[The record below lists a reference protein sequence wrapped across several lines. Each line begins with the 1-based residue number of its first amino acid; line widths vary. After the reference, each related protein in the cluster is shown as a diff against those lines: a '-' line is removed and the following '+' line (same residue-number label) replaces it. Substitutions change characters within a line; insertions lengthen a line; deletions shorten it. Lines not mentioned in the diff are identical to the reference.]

1 MTWLNTAA
9 AHNIS
14 MPLRYILIT
23 LLAPILWGTTY
34 LVTTQYLPMERP
46 LLFGALRALPVAL
59 FFMLFVRKFPS
70 REWWVKIFW
79 LSIFN
84 IALFFGLFFYAAYR
98 LPGGVAATL
107 GAFNPFFVAL
117 FAWPILHKKP
127 GKHTIVAA
135 LAGIAGVAIMV
146 LNPNE
151 KLDWWGVF
159 FALAA
164 TLSIA
169 PGTVLTKKWGLP
181 DSAFV
186 STTWQLLIAG
196 ILLLIVALIAEGPIP
211 EFNTENYL
219 ALGYLSFIATGLAYV
234 AWFYGLEK
242 IKPHIAAILTLSTP
256 LVAVLL
262 DWIILGKQLNFI
274 QICGGLL
281 ILSAIIYEAFQQK
294 KEDAK
299 KQ

>member
-1 MTWLNTAA
+1 
-9 AHNIS
+9 
-14 MPLRYILIT
+14 MPLRYVLIA
-23 LLAPILWGTTY
+23 LLAPLLWGTTY
-34 LVTTQYLPMERP
+34 IVTTQFLPMERP

-59 FFMLFVRKFPS
+59 VFMLFVRKFPS
-70 REWWVKIFW
+70 RDWWGKIFW

-98 LPGGVAATL
+98 LPGGIAATL

-117 FAWPILHKKP
+117 VAWPILHKKP
-127 GKHTIVAA
+127 KKHILLAA
-135 LAGIAGVAIMV
+135 LGGIIGVAVMV
-146 LNPNE
+146 INPDE

-164 TLSIA
+164 TLSVA

-196 ILLLIVALIAEGPIP
+196 ILLMIVALVAEGPVP
-211 EFNTENYL
+211 KFNTENYL
-219 ALGYLSFIATGLAYV
+219 ALAYLSFVATGLAYV
-234 AWFYGLEK
+234 AWFVGLEK

-256 LVAVLL
+256 IVAVSL
-262 DWIILGKQLNFI
+262 DWIILGKQLNI
-274 QICGGLL
+274 VQIFGGLL
-281 ILSAIIYEAFQQK
+281 IICSIIYEAMQQK
-294 KEDAK
+294 KEDAGNK
-299 KQ
+299 E